1 MNITEEIKNSL
12 KNKGLKQSYIA
23 EQLNISNQSFWYKLQ
38 NNTFKIDELFKL
50 AKILGI
56 NLNKFKEVWEV
67 PKIIDYE
74 KIGTLKRKLEKI
86 MEDFVGFENQLYPLQ
101 ETYKNLNKSLEK
113 TLEGMTSTNNILKYI
128 INH

>member
-1 MNITEEIKNSL
+1 MNILEEIKNNL

-56 NLNKFKEVWEV
+56 NLNKFKEV
-67 PKIIDYE
+67 
-74 KIGTLKRKLEKI
+74 
-86 MEDFVGFENQLYPLQ
+86 
-101 ETYKNLNKSLEK
+101 
-113 TLEGMTSTNNILKYI
+113 
-128 INH
+128 

>member
-56 NLNKFKEVWEV
+56 NLNKFKEV
-67 PKIIDYE
+67 
-74 KIGTLKRKLEKI
+74 
-86 MEDFVGFENQLYPLQ
+86 
-101 ETYKNLNKSLEK
+101 
-113 TLEGMTSTNNILKYI
+113 
-128 INH
+128 

>member
-1 MNITEEIKNSL
+1 VIILNITEEIKNSL

-56 NLNKFKEVWEV
+56 NLNKFKEV
-67 PKIIDYE
+67 
-74 KIGTLKRKLEKI
+74 
-86 MEDFVGFENQLYPLQ
+86 
-101 ETYKNLNKSLEK
+101 
-113 TLEGMTSTNNILKYI
+113 
-128 INH
+128 

>member
-1 MNITEEIKNSL
+1 MIILNITEEIKNSL

-56 NLNKFKEVWEV
+56 NLNKFKEV
-67 PKIIDYE
+67 
-74 KIGTLKRKLEKI
+74 
-86 MEDFVGFENQLYPLQ
+86 
-101 ETYKNLNKSLEK
+101 
-113 TLEGMTSTNNILKYI
+113 
-128 INH
+128 